1 MSFLMWHGMTTTAE
15 ARRTTL
21 GQKPRTN
28 WAYTTCQ
35 AMYGNGVRTGKE
47 VIAAVHR
54 LIQKVQA
61 VGRAACFAVAVGAT
75 TPGAVAWLFAAATRP
90 SAGTTTLASALP
102 SPSYDLLLPA
112 HSLVLSQRTEMLR
125 KGGQKERRGTSLG
138 KDLTNDN
145 IEEKMGIPA
154 KPIAD
159 RNKNADK
166 NIQHT

>member
-1 MSFLMWHGMTTTAE
+1 MWHGMPTTAE
-15 ARRTTL
+15 ARRTTS

-28 WAYTTCQ
+28 WAYTTCL
-35 AMYGNGVRTGKE
+35 AMYGNGVRTGKR

-61 VGRAACFAVAVGAT
+61 AGLAACIAVAAGSSA
-75 TPGAVAWLFAAATRP
+75 PGAVVWLVATASHP
-90 SAGTTTLASALP
+90 TTGASTLASALP
-102 SPSYDLLLPA
+102 SPSNGLLRSA

-145 IEEKMGIPA
+145 IEET
-154 KPIAD
+154 
-159 RNKNADK
+159 
-166 NIQHT
+166 NINQK